1 MKFNDSTWR
10 NFLLESKEQV
20 TEATEEEIEYLGDLL
35 EMPPSA
41 LPFDDFFNGKYRMAQ
56 TFSATESTGIL
67 ADIEKWFG
75 RAGWAVYL
83 DESGKKP
90 VLKATKVVEKEFTDK
105 EGNKRQV
112 SKTVDLRLAKIA
124 SRIISFINNW
134 ETWKEGVTGVWDL
147 AREYTDKLGELTVDE
162 DGERPGFEEVAGEY
176 IPRIAKAS
184 KRSAKLIASF
194 KELFGKAPYEN
205 WEEDA
210 TEAYRHLK
218 LGGDARGYGNYFET
232 VLAPPAKKIADF
244 LLDGSSLDDLTRNID
259 NYKLKNYII
268 YSRHPIDVYRMSDFR
283 GLDSCHS
290 LPSRKGE
297 QPGFD
302 EYNIC
307 ALAEAHGNG
316 LISYVVTAES
326 IREFVGAEEGQE
338 ITSEMI
344 REKLDLH
351 ELPEAEDGE
360 IFADEERGV
369 EGMVPVSRVRIKHV
383 SYDSNGDD
391 EDPIRL
397 LVPQGNIYGQKV
409 PGLIDHLYKTTVEAQ
424 MEKIEAIAEK
434 ELTTSENVSMYAFTR
449 YGGSYQDGGY
459 RVKDALPRMFNIAF
473 PDVEINFIGSINYD
487 NDMERELAGE
497 VGFMNEAAVQE
508 IIEQA
513 VENLGVTSNIDI
525 NYEVDQYD
533 DTFNISIG
541 ATVEYLFEISRETG
555 LTYRE
560 AAAATDLIES
570 KLDNF
575 GELLGSQESLVS
587 NIIFQYIEDPTF
599 TGYKV
604 LVYIDEAFLVSL
616 TAEDYWQYEE
626 IEYQLERVF
635 GGDGSRY
642 GVGLGI
648 DSLATRG
655 GPMQDVV
662 YRALQDADLLEGGN
676 EYKFGEIAVNQFS
689 ADYNPPLV
697 NGDFEIDFEL
707 YHDDE
712 TGEPI
717 SAGYRIKGMTEYQK
731 DEEEGIKIA
740 ALLNLAYVK
749 GDESAKG
756 LVQNVVYE
764 ALGGEVG
771 MRIPVD
777 KMRIY
782 FQLEDEDEDQF
793 VYQIGWNA
801 NEYDFNKKSDIED
814 HLNAIAED
822 AYFEGINDHLV
833 DYIDNNIP
841 LEKLG
846 IADVIAQADQD
857 LGQTPSQVS
866 FDDPEPEQGVTESKK
881 RVKLRIL
888 RG

>member
-41 LPFDDFFNGKYRMAQ
+41 LPFDDFFNGKYRMVQ
-56 TFSATESTGIL
+56 NFSATESTGIL
-67 ADIEKWFG
+67 ADLEKWFG
-75 RAGWAVYL
+75 RSGWTVYL

-90 VLKATKVVEKEFTDK
+90 VLKATKVVEKQFTDK
-105 EGNKRQV
+105 EGNRRQV
-112 SKTVDLRLAKIA
+112 SKTVDLKLSKIA

-134 ETWKEGVTGVWDL
+134 ENWKEGVTGVWDL
-147 AREYTDKLGELTVDE
+147 AREYTTKLGELTVDE
-162 DGERPGFEEVAGEY
+162 DGERPGFEAVAGEY

-184 KRSAKLIASF
+184 KRSEKLIASF
-194 KELFGKAPYEN
+194 KELFGNAPYQN

-210 TEAYRHLK
+210 TEAYRHLSG
-218 LGGDARGYGNYFET
+218 GGDARGHGNYFET
-232 VLAPPAKKIADF
+232 ILAPPAKKIADF

-290 LPSRKGE
+290 LPSRKGTA
-297 QPGFD
+297 GFD
-302 EYNIC
+302 EYNVC

-316 LISYVVTAES
+316 LISYVVTDAS

-338 ITSEMI
+338 ITPEMI

-351 ELPEAEDGE
+351 ELPEAGDGE
-360 IFADEERGV
+360 IFADEERDI
-369 EGMVPVSRVRIKHV
+369 EGMVPVSRVRIKNV
-383 SYDSNGDD
+383 SYHSYGEHDN
-391 EDPIRL
+391 PIKL
-397 LVPQGNIYGQKV
+397 LVPQGNVYGQKV
-409 PGLIDHLYKTTVEAQ
+409 PGLVDHLYKTTVEAQ
-424 MEKIEAIAEK
+424 MEKIEAIAEM
-434 ELTTSENVSMYAFTR
+434 ELTTSENVSMYSFTR

-487 NDMERELAGE
+487 NDMERELAAE
-497 VGFMNEAAVQE
+497 SGFMNEAAVQE

-560 AAAATDLIES
+560 AAAATDLIDS

-616 TAEDYWQYEE
+616 TAEEYWQYEE
-626 IEYQLERVF
+626 IAYQLEQVF
-635 GGDGSRY
+635 AGDGSRY
-642 GVGLGI
+642 GVGLGF

-662 YRALQDADLLEGGN
+662 YRALQEADLLEGGN
-676 EYKFGEIAVNQFS
+676 EYKFGEIAERQFD
-689 ADYNPPLV
+689 AGYNTPLV

-712 TGEPI
+712 TGEPM
-717 SAGYRIKGMTEYQK
+717 SSGYRIKGMTEYQK

-756 LVQNVVYE
+756 LVRNVVYE

-793 VYQIGWNA
+793 VYQIGWYA

>member
-10 NFLLESKEQV
+10 KFLLESKEQV

-75 RAGWAVYL
+75 RAGWTIYL

-90 VLKATKVVEKEFTDK
+90 VLKGTKVVEKEFTDK

-112 SKTVDLRLAKIA
+112 TKTVDLKLSKIA
-124 SRIISFINNW
+124 SRIISFINNY
-134 ETWKEGVTGVWDL
+134 ENWKEGVNFAWNL
-147 AREYTDKLGELTVDE
+147 AQEYTDKIGELQRDE
-162 DGERPGFEEVAGEY
+162 DGDLIGYEELKAEYLPRVQKAGKVS
-176 IPRIAKAS
+176 R
-184 KRSAKLIASF
+184 KLIDSF
-194 KELFGKAPYEN
+194 KELLGNAAYQN
-205 WEEDA
+205 WDSDA
-210 TEAYRHLK
+210 AEAYRHLK
-218 LGGDARGYGNYFET
+218 FSGDAKGHGNYFET
-232 VLAPPAKKIADF
+232 VLAPPAKKVADF
-244 LLDGSSLDDLTRNID
+244 LLDGSKLDDLTTNID
-259 NYKLKNYII
+259 NYKLQNYII

-283 GLDSCHS
+283 GLNSCHS
-290 LPSRKGE
+290 LPSRKGTR
-297 QPGFD
+297 GFD
-302 EYNIC
+302 EYNVC

-316 LISYVVTAES
+316 LISYVVTDAS
-326 IREFVGAEEGQE
+326 MREWLGFEEGE
-338 ITSEMI
+338 RPITLEDI
-344 REKLDLH
+344 RQGLDLH
-351 ELPEAEDGE
+351 ELPEAVEGE
-360 IFADEERGV
+360 IFEDDERDV
-369 EGMVPVSRVRIKHV
+369 VGMVPVSRVRIKHV

-424 MEKIEAIAEK
+424 KEKIEAIAEK
-434 ELTTSENVSMYAFTR
+434 ELTTSDNVNMYAFTR

-487 NDMERELAGE
+487 NDMERELAAE
-497 VGFMNEAAVQE
+497 AGFMNEAAVEE
-508 IIEQA
+508 IIQQTIDG
-513 VENLGVTSNIDI
+513 LGISSNIDV
-525 NYEVDQYD
+525 NYEVERWD
-533 DTFNISIG
+533 DSFSINIS
-541 ATVEYLFEISRETG
+541 ATVEFRFEFPRDTG
-555 LTYRE
+555 MTYAE
-560 AAAATDLIES
+560 ASSVNDLIDS
-570 KLDNF
+570 KLENF
-575 GELLGSQESLVS
+575 GELLGPQESLVD
-587 NIIFQYIEDPTF
+587 NVTTTYIEDPTF
-599 TGYKV
+599 SGYKV
-604 LVYIDEAFLVSL
+604 LVDINSEYLVMMSG
-616 TAEDYWQYEE
+616 EPYWQYEE
-626 IEYQLERVF
+626 IEYQLEQVF
-635 GGDGSRY
+635 NGDGSNY
-642 GVGLGI
+642 GVGLGF
-648 DSLATRG
+648 SNLATRG
-655 GPMQDVV
+655 GAMQQVV
-662 YRALQDADLLEGGN
+662 YRALQDDDLMPGGN
-676 EYKFGEIAVNQFS
+676 EYKFGQIAENEFQ
-689 ADYNPPLV
+689 AGWNTPLV

-712 TGEPI
+712 TGEPM
-717 SAGYRIKGMTEYQK
+717 SPGYRLKGMTEYQK

-749 GDESAKG
+749 GDDYAKG
-756 LVQNVVYE
+756 LVREVVYD
-764 ALGGEVG
+764 ALGGEVAL
-771 MRIPVD
+771 RIPVD

-793 VYQIGWNA
+793 VYQLGWYA
-801 NEYDFNKKSDIED
+801 NEYDFEKKSDIED

-841 LEKLG
+841 LKNLG
-846 IADVIAQADQD
+846 IADVIAQMDQD

-866 FDDPEPEQGVTESKK
+866 LEEPPPEQEITESKK

>member
-10 NFLLESKEQV
+10 KFLLESKQQV

-41 LPFDDFFNGKYRMAQ
+41 LPFDDFFNGKYRTAQ

-67 ADIEKWFG
+67 ADLEKWFG
-75 RAGWAVYL
+75 RAGWTIYL

-90 VLKATKVVEKEFTDK
+90 VLKATKVVEKEYKDK
-105 EGNKRQV
+105 EGNRRQV
-112 SKTVDLRLAKIA
+112 SKTIDLKLSKIG

-134 ETWKEGVTGVWDL
+134 ENWKEGVTGVWDL
-147 AREYTDKLGELTVDE
+147 ANEYTDKLGELTVDE

-184 KRSAKLIASF
+184 KRAAKLIASF
-194 KELFGKAPYEN
+194 KELFGKGNYDN
-205 WEEDA
+205 WDSDA
-210 TEAYRHLK
+210 AEAYRHSK
-218 LGGDARGYGNYFET
+218 LGSLNKSHGNYFET
-232 VLAPPAKKIADF
+232 TLAPPAKKVADF
-244 LLDGSSLDDLTRNID
+244 LLDGSKLDDLTRNID
-259 NYKLKNYII
+259 NYKLQNYII

-290 LPSRKGE
+290 LPSRKGTA
-297 QPGFD
+297 GFD
-302 EYNIC
+302 EYNVC

-316 LISYVVTAES
+316 LISYVVTEES

-338 ITSEMI
+338 ITPEMI

-351 ELPEAEDGE
+351 ELPEAGDGE

-383 SYDSNGDD
+383 SYNSNGDD
-391 EDPIRL
+391 NPIRL
-397 LVPQGNIYGQKV
+397 LVPQGNVYGQKV
-409 PGLIDHLYKTTVEAQ
+409 PGLVDHLYNTTVEAQ
-424 MEKIEAIAEK
+424 KEKIEAIAEA
-434 ELTTSENVSMYAFTR
+434 ELTTSDNVSMYSFTR
-449 YGGSYQDGGY
+449 YGGSYQDGGA

-473 PDVEINFIGSINYD
+473 PDVEINFIGSVNYD
-487 NDMERELAGE
+487 NDMERELAAE
-497 VGFMNEAAVQE
+497 AGFMNEAAVEE
-508 IIEQA
+508 IIQQTI
-513 VENLGVTSNIDI
+513 ENLGLSSNIDV
-525 NYEVDQYD
+525 NYEVERWD

-541 ATVEYLFEISRETG
+541 ATVEFRFEFPRETG
-555 LTYRE
+555 MTYAE
-560 AAAATDLIES
+560 ASSVNDLIDS

-575 GELLGSQESLVS
+575 GELLGQRESLVD
-587 NIIFQYIEDPTF
+587 NVTTTYIEDPRF
-599 TGYKV
+599 SGYKV
-604 LVYIDEAFLVSL
+604 LIDINSDFLS
-616 TAEDYWQYEE
+616 EIIGGYWQYEE
-626 IEYQLERVF
+626 IEYQLEQVF
-635 GGDGSRY
+635 AGDGSSY
-642 GVGLGI
+642 GVGLGFNH
-648 DSLATRG
+648 LATRG
-655 GPMQDVV
+655 GAMHQIIEK
-662 YRALQDADLLEGGN
+662 ALQADDLLPGGN
-676 EYKFGEIAVNQFS
+676 EYVFGEAAENQFW
-689 ADYNPPLV
+689 NKNV
-697 NGDFEIDFEL
+697 NGDFEIDFEE

-712 TGEPI
+712 TGEPM
-717 SAGYRIKGMTEYQK
+717 SSGYRIKGVTEYQK

-740 ALLNLAYVK
+740 AFLKHAYAN
-749 GDESAKG
+749 ESARG
-756 LVQNVVYE
+756 LVRNVVYD
-764 ALGGEVG
+764 ALGGEVAL
-771 MRIPVD
+771 RIPVD

-793 VYQIGWNA
+793 VYQLGWYA
-801 NEYDFNKKSDIED
+801 NEYDFEKKSEIKD
-814 HLNAIAED
+814 HLDSIAEE

-866 FDDPEPEQGVTESKK
+866 FDDPEPEQGVTESKR